1 MYAFTAARNSAI
13 LSIKQ
18 WISAMQHKQSQI
30 SDCISYTCTWV
41 IVIRDTH
48 FTDLRVFLS
57 SNNDVR
63 NALHRVFID
72 GIATQ
77 DVSPIYKY
85 DTLQSGGKTII
96 KRKRLDSM
104 EWTTIGKP
112 QHGLMV

>member
-1 MYAFTAARNSAI
+1 M
-13 LSIKQ
+13 
-18 WISAMQHKQSQI
+18 SAMQHKQGQV
-30 SDCISYTCTWV
+30 SDCISYPWV

-63 NALHRVFID
+63 NALHSVFID

-85 DTLQSGGKTII
+85 DTKQSGGETNI
-96 KRKRLDSM
+96 KRKRLDS
-104 EWTTIGKP
+104 I
-112 QHGLMV
+112 

>member
-1 MYAFTAARNSAI
+1 
-13 LSIKQ
+13 
-18 WISAMQHKQSQI
+18 MQHKQSQV
-30 SDCISYTCTWV
+30 SDCISYPWV

-63 NALHRVFID
+63 NALHSVFID

-85 DTLQSGGKTII
+85 DTMQSSIEK
-96 KRKRLDSM
+96 
-104 EWTTIGKP
+104 
-112 QHGLMV
+112 GLIQWNGLLLASHNMG

>member
-1 MYAFTAARNSAI
+1 M
-13 LSIKQ
+13 
-18 WISAMQHKQSQI
+18 SAMQHKQSQV
-30 SDCISYTCTWV
+30 SDCISYPWV
-41 IVIRDTH
+41 IVIRDTR

-85 DTLQSGGKTII
+85 DTKQSGGETNI
-96 KRKRLDSM
+96 KRKRLDS
-104 EWTTIGKP
+104 I
-112 QHGLMV
+112 

>member
-1 MYAFTAARNSAI
+1 
-13 LSIKQ
+13 
-18 WISAMQHKQSQI
+18 MQHKQSQV
-30 SDCISYTCTWV
+30 SDCISYPWV

-57 SNNDVR
+57 SNIDVR

-85 DTLQSGGKTII
+85 DTMQSGGRQTSKEKGSIQCDI
-96 KRKRLDSM
+96 
-104 EWTTIGKP
+104 E
-112 QHGLMV
+112 